1 MEKDY
6 TTLAHAIIP
15 YLPLDIIEYHKYIQT
30 NKNLISYLIK
40 KYTYTSLNE
49 LLGSCIKN
57 ATFAEATD
65 TDTFKTIL
73 SKLKTYRRVT
83 KLRWI
88 APLEEELPGHTIKKN
103 NPTLLTK
110 EADSY
115 MFLLQQNPTLFN
127 ETFNSKEDYIEK
139 KFKDILLWKKDVKAP
154 LIAFKYFNTKSP
166 RCQIESFIK
175 DLLLAAFYVIDEYFQ
190 GSYLGYVTNIP
201 SDFLKYPIFTLIER
215 QPYMEEIEHDLA
227 NKIYYHDYQISD
239 KTRIRTQLDNDSY
252 VTKYELDNKSITY
265 KYPQLNPLDN
275 ELLIL
280 IYNILVNNF
289 LYLDNNSFSLKIKEI
304 AKIIFPNVKTLEKKH
319 YKKIE
324 EHLLRIS
331 RYNFQVFYENVEDR
345 DCYTKLSINFFN
357 SIRIEGSKSGSYA
370 EISPSEY
377 LGDVIR
383 TNKHIS
389 ILTQK
394 YQLIDSN
401 QTRTLVA
408 ILQNERISTYLQ
420 LQDKRLPLST
430 KLPFSFFRSKFRIDR
445 MTSTR
450 LKQYVI
456 NCLEELNSKNII
468 ISSYEIEKKS
478 VRITFEPFDETE
490 LSLYKLSSDNKSLEL
505 L

>member
-6 TTLAHAIIP
+6 ITLAHAIIP
-15 YLPLDIIEYHKYIQT
+15 FLPESITDYHKDLLNDT
-30 NKNLISYLIK
+30 SLKSYLLK
-40 KYTYTSLNE
+40 KYEYTSLSE
-49 LLGSCIKN
+49 LLGLCIQN
-57 ATFAEATD
+57 ATFEEAAD
-65 TDTFKTIL
+65 TDAFRAIL

-83 KLRWI
+83 KGRWI
-88 APLEEELPGHTIKKN
+88 APLEEELPGHTVKKN

-110 EADSY
+110 EAESY
-115 MFLLQQNPTLFN
+115 MFLSKQNPEIF
-127 ETFNSKEDYIEK
+127 KEIYTNKDEFIEK
-139 KFKDILLWKKDVKAP
+139 KFEEILLWKKDVKAP
-154 LIAFKYFNTKSP
+154 LITFKFIKTKTT

-175 DLLLAAFYVIDEYFQ
+175 DLLLAAFYVIEENFQ

-201 SDFLKYPIFTLIER
+201 SDFLKFPIFTLVER
-215 QPYMEEIEHDLA
+215 QAYMEEIEHDLA
-227 NKIYYHDYQISD
+227 NRLYYHDYESAD
-239 KTRIRTQLDNDSY
+239 KTIVRTQLENDGY

-289 LYLDNNSFSLKIKEI
+289 LYLDNKSFSLKIKDI
-304 AKIIFPNVKTLEKKH
+304 AKVIYPKVKTLEKKH

-331 RYNFQVFYENVEDR
+331 RYNFQVLYENAEDS
-345 DCYTKLSINFFN
+345 DYYTKLSINFFN
-357 SIRIEGSKSGSYA
+357 SIRIEGSRSGSYA

-383 TNKHIS
+383 TDKHIS

-408 ILQNERISTYLQ
+408 VLQNERISAYLR
-420 LQDKRLPLST
+420 LENKSLPLSIE
-430 KLPFSFFRSKFRIDR
+430 LPFSFFRSKFRIDR
-445 MTSTR
+445 ITSTR

-456 NCLEELNSKNII
+456 SCLEELTQKNII
-468 ISSYEIEKKS
+468 INSYEKKKNS
-478 VRITFEPFDETE
+478 VFIVFEPFDETE
-490 LSLYKLSSDNKSLEL
+490 LSLYKLSDNNKIPEL
-505 L
+505 T